1 MHNLLN
7 PFILSPIIP
16 DDYFCDRQAETE
28 SLVRQ
33 ITNGNNVLLI
43 SPRRMGKSG
52 LILHTFERAEI
63 KKSYYTFFIDIY
75 ETASLEELI
84 QKLGQEIVGKLS
96 RRGHGALTEFFRS
109 LASLRGV
116 FSMDPTT
123 GMPGFS
129 VGIGEIKRPENTLDE
144 IFAYLEKADKPCIVA
159 IDEFQKSASY
169 EQKNVEAVL
178 RSRIQLLKN
187 TGFIFS
193 GSERSVLAQ
202 MFGSASRPFYQSTSM
217 MSLGP
222 IDKDVYADFAVDMF
236 QEYGKK
242 LDRNAVLDLYDLLQG
257 YTYYLQRTMNEAFAL
272 LPANAICDRD
282 FLFERIDEILT
293 SNTDAYKD
301 LLSALTTNQRALLS
315 SVAQEGRATNLTSS
329 DFISRYG
336 LVSASS
342 VQSAAR
348 ALLKRQLL
356 TRTPEKHYYMD
367 DKYLELWLA
376 RPNGITLERKLE
388 QMKS

>member
-1 MHNLLN
+1 
-7 PFILSPIIP
+7 
-16 DDYFCDRQAETE
+16 
-28 SLVRQ
+28 
-33 ITNGNNVLLI
+33 
-43 SPRRMGKSG
+43 
-52 LILHTFERAEI
+52 
-63 KKSYYTFFIDIY
+63 
-75 ETASLEELI
+75 
-84 QKLGQEIVGKLS
+84 
-96 RRGHGALTEFFRS
+96 
-109 LASLRGV
+109 
-116 FSMDPTT
+116 
-123 GMPGFS
+123 
-129 VGIGEIKRPENTLDE
+129 
-144 IFAYLEKADKPCIVA
+144 
-159 IDEFQKSASY
+159 
-169 EQKNVEAVL
+169 
-178 RSRIQLLKN
+178 
-187 TGFIFS
+187 
-193 GSERSVLAQ
+193 
-202 MFGSASRPFYQSTSM
+202 

-336 LVSASS
+336 LISASS

-356 TRTPEKHYYMD
+356 TRTPDKHYYMD
-367 DKYLELWLA
+367 DKFLELWLA
-376 RPNGITLERKLE
+376 RPRGITLERRLE
-388 QMKS
+388 QIKS